1 MAENYS
7 VVVGGHICLDI
18 VPHLAS
24 SGQGK
29 LETIFLPGRLSEIGP
44 MTFSTGGPVSNTG
57 LALQK
62 LGVNTRL
69 MGKVGDDVLGQ
80 AVKQIVNSYGSHL
93 ADGMITDPATQ
104 TSYTI
109 VVNLPD
115 MDRILLHHPGAN
127 DTFRADDIHYE
138 LLAEARLFH
147 FGYPPLMKLMY
158 QNDRA
163 ELVDIFRR
171 AKEIGVTTSLD
182 MALPDP
188 SSTAGQADWPAILRS
203 TLPYVD
209 IFMPSLEEIVYM
221 LRPQT
226 YQALCQRAGSL
237 NFLPLITPEFLSEMG
252 QALLELGVKIIG
264 LKLGERGL
272 YLRTASLAALEKLG
286 RGQPADVTAWADK
299 ELWASCFQVEVA
311 GTAGSGD
318 ATIAGFLAAFLR
330 DFSPEAAAIAA
341 VAVGACNVE
350 AADTLSGLRPWAET
364 MQRVAQGWPQRSLA
378 LTSPGWSFQEN
389 EGLWVKSL
397 R

>member
-1 MAENYS
+1 MSADSYS
-7 VVVGGHICLDI
+7 VVVGGHICLDT
-18 VPHLAS
+18 VPDLP
-24 SGQGK
+24 GK
-29 LETIFLPGRLSEIGP
+29 LETMFVPGRLSEIGP

-93 ADGMITDPATQ
+93 AEGMITDPAIQ

-109 VVNLPD
+109 VVNLPGV
-115 MDRILLHHPGAN
+115 DRILLHHPGAN
-127 DTFRADDIHYE
+127 DTFKASDVRYE
-138 LLAEARLFH
+138 LLDAARLFH

-158 QNDRA
+158 QA
-163 ELVDIFRR
+163 EGVELVEIFRR
-171 AKEIGVTTSLD
+171 AKATGVTTSLD

-188 SSTAGQADWPAILRS
+188 HSAAGQAPWPVILRAA
-203 TLPYVD
+203 LPYVD

-221 LRPQT
+221 LHPQT
-226 YQALCQRAGSL
+226 YGELCRQAGSL
-237 NFLPLITPEFLSEMG
+237 NFLPLITPEFLSDLSGE
-252 QALLELGVKIIG
+252 LLALGVKIIG

-272 YLRTASLAALEKLG
+272 YVRTADQTALATLG
-286 RGQPADVTAWADK
+286 RGRPANVSAWANK
-299 ELWASCFQVEVA
+299 ELWASCFKVEVV

-318 ATIAGFLAAFLR
+318 ATIAGFLGALLR
-330 DFSPEAAAIAA
+330 DFSPEAAAMAA

-364 MQRVAQGWPQRSLA
+364 MQRVAQGWPRQPLSLSA
-378 LTSPGWSFQEN
+378 PGWSFE
-389 EGLWVKSL
+389 EKAGLWAKTG
-397 R
+397 

>member
-1 MAENYS
+1 MSETYS

-18 VPHLAS
+18 IPDLS
-24 SGQGK
+24 SGGQGT
-29 LETIFLPGRLSEIGP
+29 LDTMLRPGRLSEIGP

-62 LGVNTRL
+62 LGVATRL

-80 AVKQIVNSYGSHL
+80 AVKQVVNAYGSHL
-93 ADGMITDPATQ
+93 ADGMVTDLAAQ

-109 VVNLPD
+109 IVNQPGI
-115 MDRILLHHPGAN
+115 DRILLHHPGAN
-127 DTFRADDIHYE
+127 DTFKASDVRYE

-158 QNDRA
+158 QNEEA
-163 ELVDIFRR
+163 ELEQIFRR
-171 AKEIGVTTSLD
+171 AKETGVTTSLD

-188 SSTAGQADWPAILRS
+188 NSPAGQANWPAILRA

-221 LRPQT
+221 LQPNT
-226 YQALCQRAGSL
+226 YQDLCRRADSL
-237 NFLPLITPEFLSEMG
+237 NFLPFVMPEL
-252 QALLELGVKIIG
+252 LLEVSQELLALGVKIVG

-272 YLRTASLAALEKLG
+272 YLRTAGSAALEMLG
-286 RGQPADVTAWADK
+286 RGRPANWAAWADL
-299 ELWASCFQVEVA
+299 ELWAPCFKVDVV

-318 ATIAGFLAAFLR
+318 ATIAGFLSALLR
-330 DFSPEAAAIAA
+330 DLPPQAAAIAA

-350 AADTLSGLRPWAET
+350 AADTLSGLRSWADT
-364 MQRVAQGWPQRSLA
+364 MQRIAQGWQQLPLA
-378 LTSPGWSFQEN
+378 LTAPGWRFEDSA
-389 EGLWVKSL
+389 GLWVKAG
-397 R
+397 